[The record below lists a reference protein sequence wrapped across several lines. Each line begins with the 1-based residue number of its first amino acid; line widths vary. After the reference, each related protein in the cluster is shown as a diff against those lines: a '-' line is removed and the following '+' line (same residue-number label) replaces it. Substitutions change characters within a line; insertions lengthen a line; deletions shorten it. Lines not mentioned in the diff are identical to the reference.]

1 MKQRICPV
9 CGHLEKA
16 GTEYCTECNTKT
28 IEFDDGTGEPE
39 TGPEEE
45 PQIHVEKKTESRKK
59 DSRGQAGGSKSKGV
73 PLGKIGIVAVLVI
86 VGLVFWNRHM
96 NQEDS
101 GSDVPSGSGA
111 SSSVPES
118 DAESSTGTMA
128 GDEDG
133 NGGEPAQSSGNYE
146 LIVADVTW
154 TEAYEDCLSRGG
166 RLVRIDSEEEGQAI
180 WQQIVS
186 EGKEY
191 VGIWIG
197 EVDEAA
203 NGTTR
208 GYYEI
213 SADGYSSTGNIDIDT
228 MIRLTVEGTGASVGY
243 ICEYGGEV
251 PPEQESPTEMP
262 AEGIAVE
269 EGINSYEL
277 IVADVTWSQAYY
289 DCMDRGGHL
298 VRITTDAEYQ
308 AILQQIASEGKENI
322 IFWLGGARND
332 DSGYYW
338 IYDDGYFGSEVLNE
352 DAKYASYWLDGEP
365 SFHDDA
371 AGVDETRM
379 NMFRLSSSGQWVWND
394 VPDDI
399 LSVAS
404 FYSGKIGYICEY
416 E

>member
-39 TGPEEE
+39 TEPEEAPE
-45 PQIHVEKKTESRKK
+45 VYVEKKTGDRKK

-96 NQEDS
+96 NQEEDS
-101 GSDVPSGSGA
+101 GSDRSQESSPEQSISEGEQPSGGA
-111 SSSVPES
+111 EDGLPPES
-118 DAESSTGTMA
+118 GDEPAEGSEPEESYPEESSAEDAEAT
-128 GDEDG
+128 
-133 NGGEPAQSSGNYE
+133 EP
-146 LIVADVTW
+146 
-154 TEAYEDCLSRGG
+154 
-166 RLVRIDSEEEGQAI
+166 
-180 WQQIVS
+180 
-186 EGKEY
+186 
-191 VGIWIG
+191 
-197 EVDEAA
+197 
-203 NGTTR
+203 
-208 GYYEI
+208 
-213 SADGYSSTGNIDIDT
+213 
-228 MIRLTVEGTGASVGY
+228 
-243 ICEYGGEV
+243 
-251 PPEQESPTEMP
+251 P

-289 DCMDRGGHL
+289 DCIDRGGHL

-352 DAKYASYWLDGEP
+352 EAKYASYWLDGEP

-379 NMFRLSSSGQWVWND
+379 SMFRLSSSGQWVWND

-399 LSVAS
+399 LSAAS